1 MVTWEQFEREAADLA
16 SFGAQRMS
24 ERVMYIGTVRKSGYP
39 RVHPFTPFLS
49 SGHLFAFM
57 EPASPK
63 AHDLQ
68 RDGRYSIHSL
78 VKDWNGSD
86 GEFAITGRARLV
98 EDADGRAM
106 AVAGCPYTPAERYIC
121 FEFQVEECLT
131 THYIDGK
138 PQYHRWKESSASKG

>member
-1 MVTWEQFEREAADLA
+1 MAR
-16 SFGAQRMS
+16 FGAQRVS
-24 ERVMYIGTVRKSGYP
+24 KRVMYIATVRRSGYP
-39 RVHPFTPFLS
+39 RVHPFSPFVS

-57 EPASPK
+57 EPTSPK

-86 GEFAITGRARLV
+86 GEFAITGRAQLV
-98 EDADGRAM
+98 GDTETRAL
-106 AVAGCPYTPAERYIC
+106 AAAGCPYTPAERYIC
-121 FEFQVEECLT
+121 FEFLVEQCLT

-138 PQYHRWKESSASKG
+138 PQYSRWKEPSASKS